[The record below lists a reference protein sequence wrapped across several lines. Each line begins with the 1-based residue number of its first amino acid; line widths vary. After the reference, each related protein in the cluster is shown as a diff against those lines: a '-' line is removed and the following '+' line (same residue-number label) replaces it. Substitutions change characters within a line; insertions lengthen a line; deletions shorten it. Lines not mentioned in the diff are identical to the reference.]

1 MKRII
6 HFFEIAVFAIRL
18 SVLNS
23 DARRDFFNSIRPV
36 L

>member
-1 MKRII
+1 MKKIV
-6 HFFEIAVFAIRL
+6 HFIEIAVFAIRL

-23 DARRDFFNSIRPV
+23 HARRDFFQSIKPV

>member
-6 HFFEIAVFAIRL
+6 HFFEIAVIAVRIAVAGDTAGKNLF
-18 SVLNS
+18 SN
-23 DARRDFFNSIRPV
+23 IRPV